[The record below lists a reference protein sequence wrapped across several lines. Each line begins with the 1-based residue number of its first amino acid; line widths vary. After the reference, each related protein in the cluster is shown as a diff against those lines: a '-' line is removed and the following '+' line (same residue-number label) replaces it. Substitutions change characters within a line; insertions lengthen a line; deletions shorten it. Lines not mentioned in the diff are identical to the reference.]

1 MKSAIKGEK
10 KSDKDGFGRPFVM
23 PTRFHKS
30 RKLRGQESMGYGR
43 VGKHRKSPGGHGNAG
58 GQHHQR
64 TWFDRYHPGYFGKVG
79 MRHLHLL
86 PCREWNPSIN
96 IDKLWTLVP
105 PEVREQA
112 NGKGQKDAVPVIDC
126 VANGFFKVT
135 GRGELPNIPFI
146 VRAKDF
152 TKQAE
157 EKIKAAGGACEKVK

>member
-1 MKSAIKGEK
+1 
-10 KSDKDGFGRPFVM
+10 M

-64 TWFDRYHPGYFGKVG
+64 TWFDKFHPGYFGKVG

-86 PCREWNPSIN
+86 KNREWNPSIN
-96 IDKLWTLVP
+96 IDKLWTLVS
-105 PEVREQA
+105 EDVRKQA
-112 NGKGQKDAVPVIDC
+112 AAAKPGDAIPVIDC
-126 VANGFFKVT
+126 VANGFFKVL
-135 GRGELPNIPFI
+135 GRGELPKIPFV

-152 TKQAE
+152 SESAE
-157 EKIKAAGGACEKVK
+157 KKIHAAGGVCEKVE

>member
-1 MKSAIKGEK
+1 
-10 KSDKDGFGRPFVM
+10 M

-112 NGKGQKDAVPVIDC
+112 NGKGAKDAVPVIDC

-135 GRGELPNIPFI
+135 GRGDLPNIPLI

>member
-1 MKSAIKGEK
+1 
-10 KSDKDGFGRPFVM
+10 
-23 PTRFHKS
+23 
-30 RKLRGQESMGYGR
+30 MGYGR

-58 GQHHQR
+58 GMTHQR

-86 PCREWNPSIN
+86 PCREWNPTIN
-96 IDKLWTLVP
+96 VDKLWTLVP
-105 PEVREQA
+105 AEVMKAAEEKK
-112 NGKGQKDAVPVIDC
+112 NGEAVPIIDC

-152 TKQAE
+152 TASAE
-157 EKIKAAGGACEKVK
+157 AKIKAVGGAVEKVK